1 MFLDQIMI
9 YPLKSGKSRSLAE
22 AVIHPWGLEGDR
34 RWAVVDE
41 RGDNLWLGEFP
52 RLASVAADPTPDGGL
67 RLAARGMEQLI
78 VPPATG
84 ATTPVG
90 FTGLDRAVLAD
101 GSAHAWFTEL
111 LGRPARL
118 VWLDDPRRRSIDPAH
133 GGLPGEVV
141 SFAWDAPLLLIS
153 ESSARVLDEWL
164 AEEAAK
170 HGGEVA
176 DHHGEA
182 ATDHGDAATDHGE
195 AATDHGDAATDHGD
209 AATDQGDAATDQ
221 GEVAIDQG
229 EAATDHGEDTPVRG
243 ESALVRGGSAPLRA
257 GSPPLRGGPE
267 PLRGGSAPLR
277 GGSAPLR
284 GEEMSVVRGQGG
296 SVSRG
301 SVSQV
306 GVPGRLSRVRFRPSV
321 IIEGAEAFAEDRWSE
336 VRIGTV
342 PFRVSELCDRC
353 AVTTIDPETQVKGK
367 EPLRTLAR
375 HRKWDGKT
383 WFGIRLVPLELGRI
397 RVGDPVSAR

>member
-1 MFLDQIMI
+1 MI
-9 YPLKSGKSRSLAE
+9 YPLKSGKGRSLAE
-22 AVIHPWGLEGDR
+22 AVVHPWGLEGDR

-52 RLASVAADPTPDGGL
+52 RLASVAADSTPEGGL
-67 RLAARGMEQLI
+67 RLAARGMEHLT

-84 ATTPVG
+84 PTTPVG
-90 FTGLDRAVLAD
+90 FSGLDRAVLAD
-101 GSAHAWFTEL
+101 DPAHAWFSEL

-118 VWLDDPRRRSIDPAH
+118 VWLDDPGRRSIDPAH

-153 ESSARVLDEWL
+153 ESSARALDEWL
-164 AEEAAK
+164 AEEAAL
-170 HGGEVA
+170 
-176 DHHGEA
+176 HGE
-182 ATDHGDAATDHGE
+182 E
-195 AATDHGDAATDHGD
+195 A
-209 AATDQGDAATDQ
+209 
-221 GEVAIDQG
+221 
-229 EAATDHGEDTPVRG
+229 PVLGQSAFGRSDSPFVQG
-243 ESALVRGGSAPLRA
+243 ESAFVQGESGFGQGESGFGQGESAFGRDEAAFPGGGGPGRSERGGS
-257 GSPPLRGGPE
+257 
-267 PLRGGSAPLR
+267 
-277 GGSAPLR
+277 
-284 GEEMSVVRGQGG
+284 G
-296 SVSRG
+296 SVGPGEGRFAG
-301 SVSQV
+301 GGAVRDA
-306 GVPGRLSRVRFRPSV
+306 GVPVRLSRVRFRPSV

-375 HRKWDGKT
+375 HRKWDGRT